1 MVAVVVSLMILST
14 LSFVAPHPV
23 LGRLALQVA
32 EVGTMN
38 PTTSPAVQHLRFGL
52 TAIAHHPE
60 EPVFLL
66 WLHSRFRELA
76 AYQPFGVEHRVER
89 VQDVGE
95 GHVTVMVHLPRSLAR
110 VSTRPCT
117 PRYEDVVPRSRRK
130 ATSLGADVALASR
143 SHVERGFGARGGGS
157 WSCSALLSW
166 FGTIGIFFIR
176 S

>member
-1 MVAVVVSLMILST
+1 M
-14 LSFVAPHPV
+14 
-23 LGRLALQVA
+23 
-32 EVGTMN
+32 
-38 PTTSPAVQHLRFGL
+38 
-52 TAIAHHPE
+52 
-60 EPVFLL
+60 FLL
-66 WLHSRFRELA
+66 WLHSRFCELG

-110 VSTRPCT
+110 VSTRLCT
-117 PRYEDVVPRSRRK
+117 PRYEDLVPRSRRK

-166 FGTIGIFFIR
+166 FGTIGIFFYSIVR
-176 S
+176 VPLPSALAHENIPSFPRPPEPSNSALTLAEDSDPATQRGRVQSAEWLRLSPT